1 MSKAQQI
8 YSPSEDEKKRA
19 VPVGF
24 CYSCDQVIGII
35 QTGFLYNPAV
45 GQVVKNACLES
56 MLIHVRILLD
66 FFEHKTRRASTPSRS
81 FTDVLAVDFGFPV
94 AIVGI
99 SKDCCNRLD
108 KDLAH
113 LTYESL
119 NRPAQEK
126 EWQCAGLTPLL
137 HRCVEFLDFLEK
149 KKPIPW
155 DETLAALRGQIK
167 QCVSMLGEA

>member
-56 MLIHVRILLD
+56 MLIHV
-66 FFEHKTRRASTPSRS
+66 PGRS
-81 FTDVLAVDFGFPV
+81 G
-94 AIVGI
+94 G
-99 SKDCCNRLD
+99 
-108 KDLAH
+108 
-113 LTYESL
+113 
-119 NRPAQEK
+119 EK
-126 EWQCAGLTPLL
+126 EKGRERHDVQNGEGIYEPVIHVPVIGGMPQNPPQKERRRKMKT
-137 HRCVEFLDFLEK
+137 VK
-149 KKPIPW
+149 I
-155 DETLAALRGQIK
+155 AA
-167 QCVSMLGEA
+167 E